1 MTIKVCGMRDSENIR
16 AVEAT
21 GANWMGFIFWPKSSR
36 FVSQCPSYLPTKA
49 KRVGVFVD
57 QDVDEVAQKVCDYA
71 LNFVQL
77 HGQESPE
84 YIQNLRNLCSTD
96 NEKPFAVIKAINVCC
111 CADVNTYKAYQGLVD
126 YFLFDTK
133 AEMVGG
139 NGTKFD
145 WGVLE
150 AYDGNT
156 PFLLSGGIGPDDVK
170 RLHTWL
176 SSECGSAATRCIG
189 IDLNS
194 RFESAP
200 AIKDV
205 NLLQTFIDSFTSY
218 HHS

>member
-16 AVEAT
+16 AVEAA

-57 QDVDEVAQKVCDYA
+57 QNIEEVAQKVSDYA
-71 LNFVQL
+71 LDFVQL

-96 NEKPFAVIKAINVCC
+96 NEKPFAIIKAINVCC

-145 WGVLE
+145 WSVLE

-176 SSECGSAATRCIG
+176 SSGCGSVATRCIG

-200 AIKDV
+200 ALKDV